1 MKTAL
6 FIDIGS
12 TYTKSVAVDMEKE
25 EVIACA
31 KAPTTVMTDVT
42 IGVNNAIAKI
52 KEQTGVENFEVFR
65 ACSSAAGGLR
75 MVSSGLVRD
84 LTAEA
89 ARQAALS
96 AGAKV
101 IKVYANKLNAHETAE
116 ILDIKPD
123 IFMLA
128 GGTDGGNSEVI
139 LHNAKMI
146 ADIPL
151 VFPVIVSGNKA
162 VADEVEEILKAGGKP
177 VVQCENVMPEFGKLN
192 INPSREA
199 IRKVFLDRIINAKG
213 LGAVQEMVQ
222 GDIIP
227 TPASVIEAIQLFARG
242 TKRSLGIG
250 EMVAVD
256 IGGATTD
263 IYSATNGCPVL
274 SGAVLKGIPHP
285 ATKRSVEGD
294 LGMRWNAHSIVSLV
308 EEEFFAEYANVSVEK
323 LRETLAKYKENPE
336 LLPQDEEEKRIDLQL
351 ARQAAFIA
359 MTRHAGSVE
368 KIFTPLGESFLQTG
382 KNLYDIQFVLGTGG
396 SIINNPN
403 PKEILSGVEA
413 TPKEP
418 YALMPKK
425 PKYILDKKYILS
437 AMGLLSQVDP
447 EMALRI
453 MKKEMVNL

>member
-1 MKTAL
+1 MKAGL

-12 TYTKSVAVDMEKE
+12 TYTKAVAVDMDKE
-25 EVIACA
+25 EIMACA

-42 IGVNNAIAKI
+42 IGVNNAIAEVKKI
-52 KEQTGVENFEVFR
+52 TGDITFDVFR
-65 ACSSAAGGLR
+65 GCSSAAGGLR
-75 MVSSGLVRD
+75 MVSCGLVRD

-101 IKVYANKLNAHETAE
+101 IKVYANKLNLHEQKE
-116 ILDIKPD
+116 ILEIRPD
-123 IFMLA
+123 IMMLA

-139 LHNAKMI
+139 LHNAKII

-151 VFPVIVSGNKA
+151 NFPVIIAGNKA
-162 VADEVEEILKAGGKP
+162 VADDVEEIITASGKQA
-177 VVQCENVMPEFGKLN
+177 VQCANVMPEFGGLN

-199 IRKVFLDRIINAKG
+199 IRQVFLDRIIDAKG
-213 LGAVQEMVQ
+213 LHEVQDMVQ

-227 TPASVIEAIQLFARG
+227 TPASVIEAIQLLARG

-250 EMVAVD
+250 ELVAVD

-323 LRETLAKYKENPE
+323 LKATLAKYKENPE
-336 LLPQDEEEKRIDLQL
+336 LLPCDDEERRIDKQL
-351 ARQAAFIA
+351 AFQAAFIA

-368 KIFTPLGESFLQTG
+368 KIFTPLGESYLQTG
-382 KNLYDIQFVLGTGG
+382 KDLSDIQFVLGTGG
-396 SIINNPN
+396 SIINSPC
-403 PKEILSGVEA
+403 PKDILSGVEA

-418 YALMPKK
+418 FALMPRK

-437 AMGLLSQVDP
+437 AMGLLSQVNP
-447 EMALRI
+447 EMALTI

>member
-1 MKTAL
+1 MKAGL

-12 TYTKSVAVDMEKE
+12 TYTKSVVVDMDKKE
-25 EVIACA
+25 IVACA
-31 KAPTTVMTDVT
+31 KSPTTVSTDVT
-42 IGVNNAIAKI
+42 IGVNNAIAEI
-52 KEQTGVENFEVFR
+52 KKQTGDIEFDVLR

-75 MVSSGLVRD
+75 MVSCGLVRD

-101 IKVYANKLNAHETAE
+101 IKVYANKLNAHEQAE
-116 ILDIKPD
+116 ILEIKPD
-123 IFMLA
+123 IMMLA
-128 GGTDGGNSEVI
+128 GGTDGGNTEVI

-146 ADIPL
+146 AEIPL
-151 VFPVIVSGNKA
+151 TFPVIIAGNKS
-162 VADEVEEILKAGGKP
+162 VADEIEEIISASGKQA
-177 VVQCENVMPEFGKLN
+177 VQCQNVMPEFGGLN
-192 INPSREA
+192 INPAREA
-199 IRKVFLDRIINAKG
+199 IRQVFLDRIIDAKG
-213 LGAVQEMVQ
+213 LHAVQGMVQ

-227 TPASVIEAIQLFARG
+227 TPASVIDAIQLLARG
-242 TKRSLGIG
+242 TKRTLGIG
-250 EMVAVD
+250 ELVAVD

-263 IYSATNGCPVL
+263 IYSATNGCPVMP
-274 SGAVLKGIPHP
+274 GAVLKGIPHP

-308 EEEFFAEYANVSVEK
+308 DEEFFAEYAEVSIEK
-323 LRETLAKYKENPE
+323 LRATLAKYKENPE
-336 LLPQDEEEKRIDLQL
+336 LLPCDEEEERIDKQL

-359 MTRHAGSVE
+359 MTRHAGTVE
-368 KIFTPLGESFLQTG
+368 KIFTPMGENFLQTG
-382 KNLYDIQFVLGTGG
+382 KDLSNIEFVIGTGG
-396 SIINNPN
+396 SIINSPN
-403 PKEILSGVEA
+403 PKDILSGVEA

-418 YALMPKK
+418 FALMPRK

-447 EMALRI
+447 EMALHI